1 MGILLTVLAP
11 KMDTYLLM
19 AILSGVV
26 ILSYAFNVITAKTKV
41 PSVLMLIGFGML
53 VNLFA
58 GKLGFPDMSLY
69 LEFLG
74 SIGLI
79 MIVLEGALDLHL
91 TPEKVPIVIKSLLVA
106 LVSLV
111 LTTALITGIFMLFY
125 QNMHWVSAILY
136 AMPLSIL
143 SSAIVIPSIS
153 HLKKHDKE
161 FLIYDSTFSDILG
174 IMFFYAIKDN
184 ADVGS
189 VMMFS
194 GKLIF
199 NFLLTTVISVA
210 LSYVTIYLIQYIK
223 TGARLILLLSVI
235 TLMYTFMKL
244 EHLSALLIILIFGLM
259 VSNPE
264 LLIFRWLREHISVS
278 FIKKLFR
285 DLNMLTIEVSFLIRT
300 FFFIIFGMSISLGSF
315 LNIYVW
321 VISAVVL
328 LVIYV
333 VRFGSMKI
341 VRFGKLSPSV
351 YVAPRGLITV
361 LLFYSIPEKYQISDF
376 HTGVLFMIIL
386 VTVIVMGAGLH
397 VHYKRVSQK
406 EPKDS
411 SEEKSEHHPE
421 EEVLNV

>member
-1 MGILLTVLAP
+1 MATFLLTAAP
-11 KMDTYLLM
+11 KMDTYLLIT
-19 AILSGVV
+19 ILSGVV
-26 ILSYAFNVITAKTKV
+26 ILSYAFNIVTVKTKV
-41 PSVLMLIGFGML
+41 PSVLMLIGFGII

-58 GKLGFPDMSLY
+58 EKLGFPDVSHY

-91 TPEKVPIVIKSLLVA
+91 TPEKVPIVIKSLIVA
-106 LVSLV
+106 LVSLI
-111 LTTALITGIFMLFY
+111 LTTAAITGIFMFFY

-136 AMPLSIL
+136 AMPFAIL

-161 FLIYDSTFSDILG
+161 FLVYDSTFSDILG

-194 GKLIF
+194 GKLLF
-199 NFLLTTVISVA
+199 NFLITTVISVI
-210 LSYVTIYLIQYIK
+210 LSYITIYLIQYIK
-223 TGARLILLLSVI
+223 TGARLILLLSII
-235 TLMYTFMKL
+235 TLMYAFMKL

-264 LLIFRWLREHISVS
+264 LLIFKKLREHISVS

-285 DLNMLTIEVSFLIRT
+285 DLNMLTIEASFLIRT
-300 FFFIIFGMSISLGSF
+300 FFFIIFGMSISLASF
-315 LNIYVW
+315 VDTSVW
-321 VISAVVL
+321 LISAIVL
-328 LVIYV
+328 LVVYII
-333 VRFGSMKI
+333 RFGTMKA
-341 VRFGKLSPSV
+341 VKVEKLNPAV

-361 LLFYSIPEKYQISDF
+361 LLFYSIPEKYLISDF
-376 HTGVLFMIIL
+376 HTGILFMIIL
-386 VTVIVMGAGLH
+386 ATVIIMGSGLH
-397 VHYKRVSQK
+397 AHYKSVSKK
-406 EPKDS
+406 EPKDPAN
-411 SEEKSEHHPE
+411 EKYEHHPKE
-421 EEVLNV
+421 EELAP

>member
-1 MGILLTVLAP
+1 
-11 KMDTYLLM
+11 MDTYLLIT
-19 AILSGVV
+19 ILSGVV
-26 ILSYAFNVITAKTKV
+26 VLSYAFNVVTAKTKV

-58 GKLGFPDMSLY
+58 GKLGFPDVSHY

-74 SIGLI
+74 NIGLI

-91 TPEKVPIVIKSLLVA
+91 TAEKVPVVIKSLIVA

-111 LTTALITGIFMLFY
+111 LTTAVISWIFMLFY
-125 QNMHWVSAILY
+125 QNMHWVSAVLY

-189 VMMFS
+189 VMTFS
-194 GKLIF
+194 GKLLI
-199 NFLLTTVISVA
+199 NFLLTTIISIV
-210 LSYVTIYLIQYIK
+210 LSYIIIYLIQYIK
-223 TGARLILLLSVI
+223 TGARLILLLSIV
-235 TLMYTFMKL
+235 TLMYAFMKL

-264 LLIFRWLREHISVS
+264 LLIFRKLREHISVS

-300 FFFIIFGMSISLGSF
+300 FFFIIFGMSISIGTF
-315 LNIYVW
+315 TDANVW
-321 VISAVVL
+321 LISAVIL
-328 LVIYV
+328 ILIYLI
-333 VRFGSMKI
+333 RFGTMKVAKI
-341 VRFGKLSPSV
+341 DNISPAV

-361 LLFYSIPEKYQISDF
+361 LLFYSIPEKYQMPDF
-376 HTGVLFMIIL
+376 HIGVLFMIIL
-386 VTVIVMGAGLH
+386 VTVIVMGTGLH
-397 VHYKRVSQK
+397 THYKRVSLR
-406 EPKDS
+406 EPKNPAD
-411 SEEKSEHHPE
+411 EKSEHHPDE
-421 EEVLNV
+421 EEFAS